1 MLREKHYKKIVHEIE
16 RGILIGKY
24 KLGDKIPSINSWRIS
39 SGLSRS
45 SVVLA
50 MEELKK
56 RGLIESEQS
65 VGYFISS
72 TRIETT
78 HRILLVFNEINGF
91 KEDVYKSIL
100 RSLGKGATVD
110 IVFHNFNRDSFDMLL
125 ERHAGKYSVY
135 IVMSGLFENIEGQ
148 LKKLGGKVI
157 LLDHCISSLKRS
169 GIFSSVT
176 QFYAQDTYDGLVSA
190 LPQLK
195 KYKEIYLVQSGA
207 KEPPE
212 RYEGCKRFCEDYGY
226 ECGSLKSMEDLRV
239 KPGRVY
245 LTPESKTIVDIMQ
258 DAEKQGLKVGEDF
271 GLIGFNEERLN
282 EILCGGLTT
291 FSTDFVRMG
300 ETVVELIRSKE
311 IQVIR
316 NPFRMILRNTL

>member
-1 MLREKHYKKIVHEIE
+1 MLREKHYKKIVHEVE
-16 RGILIGKY
+16 RDILNGKY
-24 KLGDKIPSINSWRIS
+24 QIGDKIPSINSWKIS

-50 MEELKK
+50 MEELKE
-56 RGLIESEQS
+56 RGLIEPEQS

-72 TRIETT
+72 TRVETT

-91 KEDVYKSIL
+91 KEELYNSIL
-100 RSLGKGATVD
+100 RTLGKGATVD
-110 IVFHNFNRDSFDMLL
+110 IVFHNFNRDSFNMLL
-125 ERHAGKYSVY
+125 DRHAGKYSVY
-135 IVMSGLFENIEGQ
+135 IVMPGRFENIDAQ
-148 LKKLGGKVI
+148 LKKLGGKVVLI
-157 LLDHCISSLKRS
+157 DHCVSSLKRS
-169 GIFSSVT
+169 GLFSSVT
-176 QFYAQDTYDGLVSA
+176 QFYAQDTYDCLVSA

-195 KYKEIYLVQSGA
+195 KYKEIYLIQSSS

-212 RYEGCKRFCEDYGY
+212 RHEGCKRFCEDYGY
-226 ECGSLKSMEDLRV
+226 ECGYLKSMEDIRV
-239 KPGRVY
+239 KPGGVY

-271 GLIGFNEERLN
+271 GLIGYNEQRLN

-291 FSTDFVRMG
+291 FSTDFVQMG
-300 ETVVELIRSKE
+300 ETVVELIRTKE
-311 IQVIR
+311 IQTIR